1 MAVVVAVGREGK
13 EGSRVVCMP
22 QRVGGEGGKLA
33 MVAVVVLM
41 AVVEGGVGGR
51 GEKGGRRVAGACF
64 RTLGRVSQ
72 VAAVVVGHGR
82 GGGLAGGGIIA

>member
-1 MAVVVAVGREGK
+1 MWRAGTREAVVVAVGREGK

-41 AVVEGGVGGR
+41 AVVEGGM
-51 GEKGGRRVAGACF
+51 
-64 RTLGRVSQ
+64 
-72 VAAVVVGHGR
+72 
-82 GGGLAGGGIIA
+82 